1 MDSTLMHINKGNA
14 LGTQGNV
21 SKGPKNNILDYSLL
35 TLHVP
40 TPSSHP
46 TDSVETVK
54 ALFLWS
60 FNIVLGREGGGDMD
74 L

>member
-1 MDSTLMHINKGNA
+1 MVWRNALFLLVKTMGDVMDATLTHINKGNA
-14 LGTQGNV
+14 HRTQGNA

-40 TPSSHP
+40 TPSSHL

-54 ALFLWS
+54 AQFL
-60 FNIVLGREGGGDMD
+60 
-74 L
+74 

>member
-1 MDSTLMHINKGNA
+1 MVWRNALFLLVKTMGDVMDSTLTHINKEKA
-14 LGTQGNV
+14 HGTQGNA
-21 SKGPKNNILDYSLL
+21 SKGPKNNILDYLLL

-54 ALFLWS
+54 AQFL
-60 FNIVLGREGGGDMD
+60 
-74 L
+74 